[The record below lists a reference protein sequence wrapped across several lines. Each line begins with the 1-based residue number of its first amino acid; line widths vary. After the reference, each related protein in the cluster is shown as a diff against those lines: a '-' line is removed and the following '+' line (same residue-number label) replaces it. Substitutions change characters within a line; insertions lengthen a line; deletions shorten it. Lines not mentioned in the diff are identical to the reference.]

1 MIFSWLIRRRR
12 AKILVT
18 PFPDNWDPIIR
29 DNVRYACHL
38 TPDQQQKLRRL
49 VQIFGGAGSIQ
60 LVLKDLLSFMTRLP
74 QRQIHRNTESN
85 VFSGVASICSV
96 SVR

>member
-1 MIFSWLIRRRR
+1 MREVDES
-12 AKILVT
+12 AEVVNQAGKDV
-18 PFPDNWDPIIR
+18 R
-29 DNVRYACHL
+29 DAGGS
-38 TPDQQQKLRRL
+38 
-49 VQIFGGAGSIQ
+49 GGAGSIQ

-74 QRQIHRNTESN
+74 QHQIHRNTESN